1 MKSCDSLFYSLK
13 SSEGQL
19 YHKCFTY
26 SYLEAGSQF
35 ICCVIRDITD
45 VYEEEKRK
53 NIEMKNALDIA
64 NKANK
69 AKSIFLSKMSHE
81 IRTPMNAIFGMTKL
95 ALDEVEDSLAV
106 RYLNK
111 IYSAGEYLL
120 RLINYILDMS
130 GIEQNKIEFIS
141 EVVEVDKFFDNIVSI
156 VKPLAEEKQINFK
169 FIKNESRYPY
179 LKFDKIRG
187 QQVIVNLISNAIK
200 FTRTG
205 GNVEVYIEFSEENDK
220 VVKTK
225 LVVKDNGIGMSEDFL
240 KRAFLPFEQEKNLL
254 TDVNAGTG
262 LGLAIVKSLVEVSG
276 GRISVESKLGVGTTF
291 TVYKNFEVGRYIE
304 AGEKVVT
311 DKLNFN
317 GRRVLV
323 VEDNEIN
330 MEIALAILV
339 KKELLAEVAKDGQEA
354 LRMFEKSPLWYYDS
368 ILMDI
373 KMPIMDGL
381 TAARSIRL
389 LNRED
394 AAAVPIIA
402 MTANVFDSDIEES
415 KQAGMNAH
423 IAKPINTDLLYE
435 VLGKVLGKT
444 RFD

>member
-1 MKSCDSLFYSLK
+1 M
-13 SSEGQL
+13 
-19 YHKCFTY
+19 
-26 SYLEAGSQF
+26 
-35 ICCVIRDITD
+35 
-45 VYEEEKRK
+45 
-53 NIEMKNALDIA
+53 
-64 NKANK
+64 
-69 AKSIFLSKMSHE
+69 
-81 IRTPMNAIFGMTKL
+81 
-95 ALDEVEDSLAV
+95 
-106 RYLNK
+106 
-111 IYSAGEYLL
+111 
-120 RLINYILDMS
+120 
-130 GIEQNKIEFIS
+130 
-141 EVVEVDKFFDNIVSI
+141 
-156 VKPLAEEKQINFK
+156 
-169 FIKNESRYPY
+169 
-179 LKFDKIRG
+179 
-187 QQVIVNLISNAIK
+187 
-200 FTRTG
+200 
-205 GNVEVYIEFSEENDK
+205 
-220 VVKTK
+220 
-225 LVVKDNGIGMSEDFL
+225 
-240 KRAFLPFEQEKNLL
+240 
-254 TDVNAGTG
+254 
-262 LGLAIVKSLVEVSG
+262 KSLVEVSG

-291 TVYKNFEVGRYIE
+291 TVYKNFEVVRYIE
-304 AGEKVVT
+304 AGEKAVT

-339 KKELLAEVAKDGQEA
+339 KKELLVETAKNGQEA

-415 KQAGMNAH
+415 KQAGMNDH